1 MPPKR
6 KAKES
11 TSPSRLPVSRTRASR
26 ASKAES
32 PPSATIEQ
40 YLMEQNL
47 KSKDFIRSFKEQVVR
62 GRQRCH
68 DALAKLK
75 QDLAKGPGGTS
86 NDSFAGI
93 YASLL
98 QTATSAAAAQ
108 PTVAAS
114 TRDNPLFEQT
124 QYLLRLSRA
133 VLACHRTADRD
144 SRAQQE
150 LLALPRETWKQDQE
164 GMRKLLGYGKAFG
177 EKVVEGW
184 IMPHCTAGDG
194 DGAEEGG
201 EDDAEGSSEVENLAK
216 GLFEWRKKGRGML
229 EVEVDESWGVAAR
242 KQMTA
247 LVGVVRTLRPKRV

>member
-11 TSPSRLPVSRTRASR
+11 TSPSGLPLSRTR
-26 ASKAES
+26 ES
-32 PPSATIEQ
+32 PNPATIEQ

-68 DALAKLK
+68 DALAELK
-75 QDLAKGPGGTS
+75 QDL
-86 NDSFAGI
+86 
-93 YASLL
+93 LL

-144 SRAQQE
+144 SRAEQE
-150 LLALPRETWKQDQE
+150 LLALPRETWKQDEE

-184 IMPHCTAGDG
+184 IMPHCTAREG
-194 DGAEEGG
+194 DGAAEEE
-201 EDDAEGSSEVENLAK
+201 EDYGEGSSEVENLAK

-229 EVEVDESWGVAAR
+229 KVEVEESWGVAAR

-247 LVGVVRTLRPKRV
+247 LVGVVRTLRPKKTVKY